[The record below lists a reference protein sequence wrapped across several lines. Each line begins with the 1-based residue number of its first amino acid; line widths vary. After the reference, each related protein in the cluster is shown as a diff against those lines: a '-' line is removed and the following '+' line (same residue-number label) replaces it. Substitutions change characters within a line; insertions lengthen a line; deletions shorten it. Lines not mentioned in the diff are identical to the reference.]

1 VIAIRRARLADASGI
16 AAVHVATWRS
26 AYADILPEEV
36 LTNLSTRRLAQY
48 YEHSIRLGL
57 CMHVAATYGRN
68 GEPPVLGFCSASRNR
83 GGMAAGEGP
92 GLGDGE
98 IETLYVLDDYQNRGL
113 GCQLMRSSARHL
125 WQTGCRSLYVW
136 VLSENPSRYFY
147 QRLGG
152 KCVAQGTTHVGGE
165 PFAQSAFAWDPIE
178 TLLDVNA

>member
-36 LTNLSTRRLAQY
+36 LTGLSTTRLAHY

-57 CMHVAATYGRN
+57 AVHVAATYGRN
-68 GEPPVLGFCSASRNR
+68 GEPPVLGFCSASRSR
-83 GGMAAGEGP
+83 DSQ
-92 GLGDGE
+92 LGDGE
-98 IETLYVLDDYQNRGL
+98 IETLYMLDDYQNRGL
-113 GCQLMRSSARHL
+113 GGQLLRTSAKHL
-125 WQTGCRSLYVW
+125 WQIGCRSVYVW

-147 QRLGG
+147 QRMGA

-165 PFAQSAFAWDPIE
+165 IFAQTAFAWDPIE

>member
-1 VIAIRRARLADASGI
+1 MIAIRRARLSDAPGI

-36 LTNLSTRRLAQY
+36 LTRLSAPRLTRY
-48 YEHSIRLGL
+48 YEHSLRLGVA
-57 CMHVAATYGRN
+57 MHVAASYGRN
-68 GEPPVLGFCSASRNR
+68 EAPGVVGFCSASRAR
-83 GGMAAGEGP
+83 ES

-98 IETLYVLDDYQNRGL
+98 IETLYLLDDYQNRGL
-113 GCQLMRSSARHL
+113 GGELLRIAAKHL

-147 QRLGG
+147 QRMRGR
-152 KCVAQGTTHVGGE
+152 CVAEGVTNVGGE
-165 PFAQSAFAWDPIE
+165 NFAQTAFAWDPIE

>member
-26 AYADILPEEV
+26 AYADILPEDV
-36 LTNLSTRRLAQY
+36 LTGLSTTRLAHY
-48 YEHSIRLGL
+48 YEHCIRLGL
-57 CMHVAATYGRN
+57 CMHVAASYGRSA
-68 GEPPVLGFCSASRNR
+68 EPPVLGFCSVSRNR
-83 GGMAAGEGP
+83 AVAEGP
-92 GLGDGE
+92 SLAEGE

-113 GCQLMRSSARHL
+113 GCQLLRSSARHL
-125 WQTGCRSLYVW
+125 WQIGCRSVYAW

-152 KCVAQGTTHVGGE
+152 KCIANGTTNVGGE
-165 PFAQSAFAWDPIE
+165 TFAQTAFAWDPIE

>member
-36 LTNLSTRRLAQY
+36 LTGLSITRLSHY

-57 CMHVAATYGRN
+57 AMHVAASYGRRD
-68 GEPPVLGFCSASRNR
+68 EPPVLGFCSASRNR
-83 GGMAAGEGP
+83 GGVES

-98 IETLYVLDDYQNRGL
+98 IETLYVLDDYQNRGF
-113 GCQLMRSSARHL
+113 GGQLLRSAARHL
-125 WQTGCRSLYVW
+125 WQIGCRSVYVW
-136 VLSENPSRYFY
+136 VLRENPSRYFY
-147 QRLGG
+147 ERMGG
-152 KCVAQGTTHVGGE
+152 KCVAQGTTMVGGE
-165 PFAQSAFAWDPIE
+165 HFAQSAYAWDPIE